1 MEGQGGYPR
10 GYFNPH
16 LPYQNVQMYFNTDTN
31 QLAFTQGNN
40 SPTVSSQTS
49 SIDSSSASD
58 SPTSTNQPSCS
69 KRSSTSPDVEPS
81 KGKKTYD
88 KFSEEQ
94 QKALVNLWA
103 EKYDELDS
111 KDNRKVWDDIA
122 QKLKHQVQAQESNR

>member
-1 MEGQGGYPR
+1 VSLSVL
-10 GYFNPH
+10 NS
-16 LPYQNVQMYFNTDTN
+16 
-31 QLAFTQGNN
+31 

-94 QKALVNLWA
+94 QMALVN
-103 EKYDELDS
+103 
-111 KDNRKVWDDIA
+111 
-122 QKLKHQVQAQESNR
+122 